1 MFAATENK
9 GFQITFGNGYTISCQ
24 FGASNYC
31 RNYGRH
37 LQPDYRYLEE
47 MNKRIHKCEDCEVAI
62 WKNGGRN
69 WVTGEI
75 LDAMESEVSHEDD
88 VAYNVTP
95 DDLAKIIAYVVA
107 L

>member
-31 RNYGRH
+31 KNYGRY
-37 LQPDYRYLEE
+37 LAPDYQYQEE
-47 MNKRIHKCEDCEVAI
+47 MRKPIHTCENCEVAI
-62 WKNGGRN
+62 WKKGVKE

-75 LDAMESEVSHEDD
+75 VEAVGIDPGFGDVISCVEPDD
-88 VAYNVTP
+88 VG
-95 DDLAKIIAYVVA
+95 KIIAY
-107 L
+107 LITL

>member
-1 MFAATENK
+1 MFASTENK
-9 GFQITFGNGYTISCQ
+9 GFQITFSDGYTISCQ

-37 LQPDYRYLEE
+37 LEPDYQYLEE
-47 MNKRIHKCEDCEVAI
+47 MHKRIHKCEDCEVAI
-62 WKNGGRN
+62 WKKGGR
-69 WVTGEI
+69 WVTCEI
-75 LDAMESEVSHEDD
+75 LDAMKSEICHEDD